1 MTASTSGIANI
12 AYAYGKN
19 IVSQQQ
25 NTVTLHTSF
34 LFLSGVLCFSG
45 FGWGVVCWLQPA
57 GMSPAAFTAY
67 LAAFQLNSLTAA
79 VCPSEGVP
87 WAGAG
92 ADAPFPDPFSGAVT
106 LLLAVVKGLMKPS
119 EISRPHKL

>member
-1 MTASTSGIANI
+1 
-12 AYAYGKN
+12 
-19 IVSQQQ
+19 
-25 NTVTLHTSF
+25 
-34 LFLSGVLCFSG
+34 
-45 FGWGVVCWLQPA
+45 
-57 GMSPAAFTAY
+57 MSPAAFTAY

-106 LLLAVVKGLMKPS
+106 LLLAVVKGLMLVQQPHIEGYHHQS
-119 EISRPHKL
+119 SCCQPAEI